1 MHVSTPDEDVY
12 NSRGSLLYQM
22 SPLFSRPFCFFK
34 IIITYLELSLVLL
47 RCYDFTFWQISRM
60 KKKFSGIKYSMFY
73 STEKNI
79 EAE

>member
-12 NSRGSLLYQM
+12 NSRGSLLYKM
-22 SPLFSRPFCFFK
+22 SPLFSWPFFFLK
-34 IIITYLELSLVLL
+34 IIITYLELSFSTVKML
-47 RCYDFTFWQISRM
+47 RVYFLANIANE
-60 KKKFSGIKYSMFY
+60 KKFSGIKYSMFY